1 MCQLCRSQA
10 RLPAS
15 FGDVSQAERG
25 QRSRLS
31 RGQSRCFDIVPSLAA
46 LSVFDGN
53 VPPGP
58 VSCQRLNRTQ
68 PCSTRLNHH
77 RWSHASRSIQAAQ
90 SASPSEAA
98 TSTMSHSND
107 KLLPS
112 RTFSSGDS
120 AEGKVREMYYTWSPH
135 QRQPVQWFEVEKR
148 GEFRAG
154 SRASSH
160 VRYNPAQ
167 VAPQYNPVAP
177 QYDMLRHRTAMNSEF
192 CREPQVAACALAAG
206 ALHIVTT
213 PAGLCSA
220 DSTLW
225 QMRNEVRRN

>member
-1 MCQLCRSQA
+1 LCRGRA

-15 FGDVSQAERG
+15 FGDVSGDSGLGCRADSHAALMSFHRWT
-25 QRSRLS
+25 
-31 RGQSRCFDIVPSLAA
+31 A

-53 VPPGP
+53 VPPAP

-90 SASPSEAA
+90 SATPSEAA

-107 KLLPS
+107 KLRPS

-177 QYDMLRHRTAMNSEF
+177 QYDMLRHRTALNSELG
-192 CREPQVAACALAAG
+192 REPQVAACVLAAG
-206 ALHIVTT
+206 SLAHCDHTGGTLLGRLDAVANAQRGAPQLTT
-213 PAGLCSA
+213 
-220 DSTLW
+220 DS
-225 QMRNEVRRN
+225 